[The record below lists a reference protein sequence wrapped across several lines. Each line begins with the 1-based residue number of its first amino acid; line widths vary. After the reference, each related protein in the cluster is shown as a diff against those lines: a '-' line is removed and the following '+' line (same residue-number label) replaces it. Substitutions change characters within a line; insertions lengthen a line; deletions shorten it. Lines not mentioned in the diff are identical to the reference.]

1 MISQTVFWYVGFS
14 ALLNTAIALHST
26 VYTLYLISKGLN
38 LFEVNLVNVVFYVTL
53 SLFEIPTG
61 AYADIFGRKSSLV
74 LSAAVQ
80 AAGCL
85 VYFSS
90 NHIWGFMLA
99 ESILAIGV
107 TLMSGAFDAW
117 AVDRLKH
124 FGHEGDL
131 AKIFVKKARWQQFSS
146 IVAGFAGAYLGSVY
160 LGLPWLLSGILLIGI
175 AILAQVVLKEE
186 YFSRSV
192 TSMRHGLV
200 SMKGIAKDSFYLGLK
215 LKPVKFLLALGLV
228 QYASIM
234 AYNMQWQPWFEQAFQ
249 SRQLLGWLWVGMSL
263 AVLFGNKLVVWLRE
277 KSGGVEKAL
286 LVSQLAIA
294 LFGAI
299 TVWVPVF
306 GLSLLSFL
314 LHEVP
319 RGTFRPL
326 SDAYLHKHVP
336 SGQRATLGSFQS
348 MAHHAGGAVGL
359 AVSGLVAQRFGI
371 PAAWYVSS
379 LTLVV
384 GSWLVYKKYSQPA

>member
-1 MISQTVFWYVGFS
+1 
-14 ALLNTAIALHST
+14 
-26 VYTLYLISKGLN
+26 
-38 LFEVNLVNVVFYVTL
+38 
-53 SLFEIPTG
+53 
-61 AYADIFGRKSSLV
+61 
-74 LSAAVQ
+74 
-80 AAGCL
+80 
-85 VYFSS
+85 
-90 NHIWGFMLA
+90 
-99 ESILAIGV
+99 
-107 TLMSGAFDAW
+107 
-117 AVDRLKH
+117 
-124 FGHEGDL
+124 
-131 AKIFVKKARWQQFSS
+131 
-146 IVAGFAGAYLGSVY
+146 
-160 LGLPWLLSGILLIGI
+160 
-175 AILAQVVLKEE
+175 
-186 YFSRSV
+186 
-192 TSMRHGLV
+192 
-200 SMKGIAKDSFYLGLK
+200 
-215 LKPVKFLLALGLV
+215 
-228 QYASIM
+228 M

-249 SRQLLGWLWVGMSL
+249 SRQLLGWLWVGMAL
-263 AVLFGNKLVVWLRE
+263 AVLLGNKLVVWLRE

-326 SDAYLHKHVP
+326 SDAYLHKHIP